1 MGGIPTVARSAFL
14 TLREVIL
21 FLLPKV
27 SKEHLVSEIKK
38 KKIANRYKQVSIA
51 IEKTN
56 NKSGAPEWKYDC
68 PAVKT

>member
-38 KKIANRYKQVSIA
+38 KK
-51 IEKTN
+51 
-56 NKSGAPEWKYDC
+56 
-68 PAVKT
+68 